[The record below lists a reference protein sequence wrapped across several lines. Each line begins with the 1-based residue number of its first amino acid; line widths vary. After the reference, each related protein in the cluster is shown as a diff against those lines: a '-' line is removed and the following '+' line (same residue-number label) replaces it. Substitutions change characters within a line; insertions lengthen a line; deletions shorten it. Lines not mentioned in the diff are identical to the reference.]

1 MEIPSQSEVTI
12 EDNIDSLVVLAYP
25 EKWKDLSIEEK
36 LTVLQT
42 AATIEASHFS
52 LQNEVIV
59 GTKTLSDEIDAHY
72 IWGTHQVIINTYYLN
87 SLEEPFDVLRI
98 LLHEMKHALQYEAV
112 EAWESMKDGAKK
124 LVVFQEIEQAAEEL
138 RDYERWNLDLYRE
151 QLIEQDAEQYAD
163 IRIYDYTSI
172 LYSIDLSETN

>member
-1 MEIPSQSEVTI
+1 
-12 EDNIDSLVVLAYP
+12 
-25 EKWKDLSIEEK
+25 
-36 LTVLQT
+36 
-42 AATIEASHFS
+42 
-52 LQNEVIV
+52 
-59 GTKTLSDEIDAHY
+59 
-72 IWGTHQVIINTYYLN
+72 
-87 SLEEPFDVLRI
+87 
-98 LLHEMKHALQYEAV
+98 
-112 EAWESMKDGAKK
+112 MKDGAKK